1 MRSVPDIAFVLSNLI
16 ARQHA
21 SEPILKTVFENSARG
36 QRLRHGGSTPSF
48 PAASTLS
55 GLLILNQSKPRV
67 ALARNPGLSD

>member
-1 MRSVPDIAFVLSNLI
+1 MRSVPDVAFVISNSI

-21 SEPILKTVFENSARG
+21 SEPILKTVFENSAEANDCGMAAVR
-36 QRLRHGGSTPSF
+36 SSF
-48 PAASTLS
+48 PADATLS

>member
-1 MRSVPDIAFVLSNLI
+1 MRSVPDVAFVLSNLI

-21 SEPILKTVFENSARG
+21 SEPILKTVFENSAEANDCGLAAVR
-36 QRLRHGGSTPSF
+36 SSF

-67 ALARNPGLSD
+67 ALARNPYSW